1 MARIFISHS
10 GRDNECAGELRA
22 WLGGLGFEAPFLDI
36 DKDFRDPAGC
46 RLGADALPRDRAR
59 RRRHRR
65 THGELVASKW
75 CFAEFTQARALGK
88 PIFPVIETPAGE
100 RLVAKDIQHLDLRED
115 REGGL
120 ARLARELERIA
131 SDIHRGYRFP
141 PGRPPYPGLFAFDE
155 DDAAI
160 YFGRNDEIRRLTG
173 LLRAQRASGSAN
185 IWAILGASGSGKSSL
200 LRAGILPAMEQE
212 APAWTVLP
220 AFRLQGPAD
229 RGACIDR
236 GARAGRTRPGC
247 LAASAGRRP
256 DAALTEFELRLKGKV
271 GLAETQ
277 IVVPIDQFEELLTLA
292 PAEQAGAAWR
302 LLKMMSER
310 RAVFLVVLTL
320 RSDFLDRLQAAPG
333 RSFDIVPFTL
343 DPLPKDRIRTSSAS
357 PRAWLA

>member
-1 MARIFISHS
+1 MPFHPTRAMGMLAIRCSRVRLQSAVARIFISHS
-10 GRDNECAGELRA
+10 GRDNECAGELKA
-22 WLGGLGFEAPFLDI
+22 WLGGLGFEAPFLDF
-36 DKDFRDPAGC
+36 DKDSGIPP
-46 RLGADALPRDRAR
+46 GADWERTLYREIERADAVIVVL
-59 RRRHRR
+59 
-65 THGELVASKW
+65 TANWVASKW

-100 RLVAKDIQHLDLRED
+100 RLVAQDIQHLDLRED
-115 REGGL
+115 RKGGL

-200 LRAGILPAMEQE
+200 LRAGILPAMKQE
-212 APAWTVLP
+212 ASAWTVLP
-220 AFRLQGPAD
+220 AFRLKDRPIEALALTAALALGEPDPAVWQ
-229 RGACIDR
+229 
-236 GARAGRTRPGC
+236 
-247 LAASAGRRP
+247 RRLVDDP

-277 IVVPIDQFEELLTLA
+277 IVVPIDQFEELLTLRPPSRPA
-292 PAEQAGAAWR
+292 PPGACSR
-302 LLKMMSER
+302 
-310 RAVFLVVLTL
+310 
-320 RSDFLDRLQAAPG
+320 
-333 RSFDIVPFTL
+333 
-343 DPLPKDRIRTSSAS
+343 
-357 PRAWLA
+357 